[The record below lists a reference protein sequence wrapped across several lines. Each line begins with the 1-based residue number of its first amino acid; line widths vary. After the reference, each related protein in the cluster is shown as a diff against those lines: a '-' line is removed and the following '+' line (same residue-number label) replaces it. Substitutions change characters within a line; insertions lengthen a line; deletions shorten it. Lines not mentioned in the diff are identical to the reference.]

1 MPTFEQLLTARLG
14 PLDTAVTQWTAMIGK
29 LTPSPERR
37 QRDEGQGGQVH
48 LEG

>member
-29 LTPSPERR
+29 LTSPSRATPTR
-37 QRDEGQGGQVH
+37 
-48 LEG
+48 